1 MSLLNPLT
9 WFAGLNTGSDIAT
22 KDFSGFDFETKA
34 SSAGSLLM
42 PYGVGR
48 PVWTERDYENFALEA
63 YQLNAIGY
71 RCAKMIA
78 QAASS
83 PKWLLHD
90 AAGKEIESH
99 PLLDL
104 LARPSP
110 ASGGAFFFESVYTYL
125 MLSGNSYIE
134 KVGPNRGAPTE
145 LWSQRPDRMQVI
157 AGKYGTPS
165 AFRWH
170 LGGKEKTWPV
180 NPITGQGDILHLREF
195 HPLDD
200 WYGLS
205 RVEPAHTG
213 IDRNNA
219 AAAHNKALLDNGARP
234 SGALIFETVSAD
246 GQNISAPPEII
257 EKAERELKKR
267 HGGPSNAGTPM
278 VLGGNVKWEEMGLS
292 PKDMDFNEGKLDSA
306 RDICVAWGVPHVL
319 IVKGAATFNN
329 IKEAKLELYEET
341 VLPLISTVVD
351 ELNVW
356 LVPLFGDGLTLSVDL
371 DSIPSLE
378 PRREIRRKTYTD
390 LLDKGVLDVEE
401 VREAL
406 QYGPRNVNSLR
417 TINAPVLAALIA
429 SVPIAGMT
437 PLLRY
442 MKSVGL
448 FDPTMT
454 EAQVVEA
461 ALGMVEDEPEPDDDL
476 LDIEPD
482 PENEDEDE
490 TDA

>member
-1 MSLLNPLT
+1 MNILKPST
-9 WFAGLNTGSDIAT
+9 WFDNRPTIAT
-22 KDFSGFDFETKA
+22 KSFSNIETKA
-34 SSAGSLLM
+34 SEMGSLLM

-48 PVWTERDYENFALEA
+48 PVWTERDYANFALEA

-71 RCAKMIA
+71 RCAKMIS
-78 QAASS
+78 QAAAS
-83 PKWLLHD
+83 PRWILSDK
-90 AAGKEIESH
+90 AGKEILDH

-134 KVGPNRGAPTE
+134 KVGPNNKAPTE
-145 LWSQRPDRMQVI
+145 LWAQRPDRMKVI
-157 AGKYGTPS
+157 AGRFGTPS
-165 AFRWH
+165 AFRWS
-170 LGGKEKTWPV
+170 LGGKEKDWPV
-180 NPITGQGDILHLREF
+180 NPITGQSDILHIREF

-234 SGALIFETVSAD
+234 SGALVFETVSSD
-246 GQNISAPPEII
+246 GQNIAAPPDII

-292 PKDMDFNEGKLDSA
+292 PKDMDFNEGKQDAA

-341 VLPLISTVVD
+341 VLPLIKTVVD

-356 LVPLFGDGLTLSVDL
+356 LVPMFGDGLTLSIDM

-390 LLDKGVLDVEE
+390 LLDKGILDVEE

-406 QYGPRNVNSLR
+406 QYGPRDVNSLR
-417 TINAPVLAALIA
+417 TINAPVLAALVT

-448 FDPTMT
+448 FDPSMT
-454 EAQVVEA
+454 EAQVVAA
-461 ALGMVEDEPEPDDDL
+461 ALGMVEDEPEPDDNDDL
-476 LDIEPD
+476 LETALEL
-482 PENEDEDE
+482 ENEDE
-490 TDA
+490 TNA